1 METLRAKTAASLLRR
16 RTRWWGLLSQVR
28 TYYEAVVIKTE
39 WHCPVNRDGWEKTES
54 REQPHVSRLD

>member
-16 RTRWWGLLSQVR
+16 RTRWQGLLSQVR

-54 REQPHVSRLD
+54 SRT